1 MSVCNAQ
8 PTMRL
13 LILGGTGML
22 GHKLWQQASGSLEAW
37 ATVRF
42 DELGGAVAQ
51 VLDRKRVLTG
61 VGADR
66 PETVARAI
74 EESGADV
81 VVNCI
86 GVVKQADAASDPV
99 TSIQV
104 NSLFP
109 HQVAALCRERGKRFV
124 HISTDCVFTGSK
136 GAYTEDDLPDAGD
149 LYGRSKLLGEAT
161 GPGSLTVRTSIIGRE
176 LASSYGLVEWFLGEA
191 EAGDAVR
198 GFSRA
203 IFSGFTTQALADT
216 LIEVI
221 VEHPE
226 LEGLWHVSA
235 EPIDKDLLLKMLRDG
250 YGLSTEITPDDSVVI
265 DRSLDSSRFRAA
277 VGWQPPSWSEMIEQ
291 LVADPTPY
299 DEIRR
304 STLAQR

>member
-1 MSVCNAQ
+1 
-8 PTMRL
+8 MRL

-22 GHKLWQQASGSLEAW
+22 GHKLWQRASGSLEAW
-37 ATVRF
+37 ATVRSA
-42 DELGGAVAQ
+42 ELDGGAAE
-51 VLDRKRVLTG
+51 VLDPGRVLTG
-61 VGADR
+61 VSADR

-74 EESGADV
+74 DESGADV

-99 TSIQV
+99 VSIRI

-109 HQVAALCRERGKRFV
+109 HQVAALCRERGKRFIQ
-124 HISTDCVFTGSK
+124 ISTDCVFSGAKGSY
-136 GAYTEDDLPDAGD
+136 GEDDVADAGD
-149 LYGRSKLLGEAT
+149 LYGRSKLLGEAV

-191 EAGDAVR
+191 AAGNAVR

-203 IFSGFTTQALADT
+203 IFSGFTTQALSEVLLE
-216 LIEVI
+216 LIAEQ
-221 VEHPE
+221 PE
-226 LEGLWHVSA
+226 LEGRWHVSA
-235 EPIDKDLLLKMLRDG
+235 EPIDKDRLLKMLRDG
-250 YGLSTEITPDDSVVI
+250 YGLEAEITADDSVVI

-277 VGWQPPSWSEMIEQ
+277 TGWQPPPWSEMIEQ